1 MTVGGRVANSHLWDM
16 PAVTRLNFYFDE
28 YSYQYSKQSRLIER
42 RDIDKFLLDW
52 DASKKYGSVFC
63 SATRFKK
70 TTTITRM
77 PLSKKFN
84 EQNNGCVLE
93 VLVHFF
99 VVENNN
105 VSFNDQSFIDMFLIQ
120 FREVLTVIN
129 NLSNWL
135 LSAAKFVRKR
145 SKHSYQRF
153 PRASPSGLLYSIPVE

>member
-1 MTVGGRVANSHLWDM
+1 
-16 PAVTRLNFYFDE
+16 
-28 YSYQYSKQSRLIER
+28 
-42 RDIDKFLLDW
+42 
-52 DASKKYGSVFC
+52 
-63 SATRFKK
+63 
-70 TTTITRM
+70 M

-129 NLSNWL
+129 NLSN
-135 LSAAKFVRKR
+135 
-145 SKHSYQRF
+145 
-153 PRASPSGLLYSIPVE
+153 